1 MEQPFDLT
9 IIWAGIIGFGIMMY
23 VLMDGFD
30 LGQGI
35 DSAMLLLR
43 LANSISD
50 RVYFPLEGF
59 LGSHFGCDCGRMTI
73 VRAALF

>member
-1 MEQPFDLT
+1 M
-9 IIWAGIIGFGIMMY
+9 IY
-23 VLMDGFD
+23 FD

-73 VRAALF
+73 VRAALFWMGMKLEGKGDRVEGGRMVIIGE